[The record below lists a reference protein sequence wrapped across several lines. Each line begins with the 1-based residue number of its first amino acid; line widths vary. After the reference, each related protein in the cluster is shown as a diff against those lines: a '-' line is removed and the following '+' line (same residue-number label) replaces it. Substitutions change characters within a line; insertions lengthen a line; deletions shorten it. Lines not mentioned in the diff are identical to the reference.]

1 MCGNFHSR
9 LTDISQEI
17 VQKGF
22 VSQENTRDLEELGL
36 ELCSDYGTDR
46 IVFESLGQNF
56 VIKIARSEEK
66 QDINY
71 DEAAVY
77 NQYKD
82 SMLFAEVQ
90 DTGPH
95 YSWLQMRKCTMV
107 PDRIGEFEEMLAEK
121 GFVIDDLH
129 ADNIGVYISPT
140 KGEVL
145 CAVDFPDTR
154 KL

>member
-66 QDINY
+66 RDINY

-90 DTGPH
+90 DTAPH

-140 KGEVL
+140 EGEVL